1 MTASTA
7 APSRL
12 GLRSLYA
19 TLWSH
24 AGRQRPLLL
33 TAYAL
38 LASAELLRLL
48 VPWLTGRAIDHLQQG
63 GAQAMHAAGIDL
75 LLVFAC
81 IGGGWLLHAPGR
93 ILERNVGLFARD
105 RFCLALLERLLRA
118 PLGWHLQEPGL
129 QRAHRVMQASSGLH
143 AFAEAQY
150 VYLQNT
156 VTLIGPLVAL
166 WLLSP
171 WVGLC
176 ACLGFGLLVLGSL
189 GADRLLVRLGDEHNH
204 RQRHH
209 QALWSE
215 LLSAMPTVLA
225 LRGWQASR
233 RWVGQRL
240 QRLAEPLR
248 RIVVVNELKW
258 AGVDVGSAA
267 LWCAL
272 VALYALLAERD
283 ASGAIALG
291 GLYMV
296 HEYARRAE
304 AVMTVIASDFAQ
316 MAGQLADHA
325 AAAPILAAPQVDE
338 LPALQ
343 ATPWSLLQ
351 LQAVRLAPAR
361 FSPCSAA
368 QAGVALTLRRGRRY
382 ALVGPSGAGKSTLMR
397 VIAGLEA
404 TQDGQVMLDGQRV
417 DAARLRRE
425 VTLLPQEAVLF
436 EGPLSENLLL
446 ADAARPEALPRAMSA
461 ACADLFAARAADLA
475 QVPVSE
481 GGSNW
486 SGGQRQRL
494 ALARGVL
501 AAEQGAVVLLD
512 EPTAAL
518 DAVTQ
523 LTVLHNLWAAF
534 EGQCVVVTLHR
545 LELLSMV
552 DEVIVMADGAVLD
565 HGPVQAVRARCRVL
579 DEMLGEAARPAAGAR
594 LEGGNDVDR

>member
-1 MTASTA
+1 MSTHTVSS
-7 APSRL
+7 PLS
-12 GLRSLYA
+12 LRSLYA

-24 AGRQRPLLL
+24 AGERRPLLL
-33 TAYAL
+33 AAYAL
-38 LASAELLRLL
+38 LGSAELLRLL

-63 GAQAMHAAGIDL
+63 GAQALSAAGMDL

-105 RFCLALLERLLRA
+105 RFCLSLLERLLHA
-118 PLGWHLQEPGL
+118 PLSWHLQEPGL
-129 QRAHRVMQASSGLH
+129 QRAHRVMQASNGLH

-166 WLLSP
+166 WMLSP

-176 ACLGFGLLVLGSL
+176 ACVGFGVLIGGSV
-189 GADRLLVRLGDEHNH
+189 GADRLLVRLSDEHNH

-215 LLSAMPTVLA
+215 LLSGMPTVLA
-225 LRGWQASR
+225 LRGWSAAR

-248 RIVVVNELKW
+248 RIVVVNEVKW

-267 LWCAL
+267 MWCAL
-272 VALYALLAERD
+272 VALYAVLSERD
-283 ASGAIALG
+283 ANGMIALG

-304 AVMTVIASDFAQ
+304 AVMTVIASDFGQ

-325 AAAPILAAPQVDE
+325 AAAPILAAPQVAE
-338 LPALQ
+338 LPPLQ
-343 ATPWSLLQ
+343 ATAWSLLR
-351 LQAVRLAPAR
+351 LQGVLLAPSR
-361 FSPCSAA
+361 FEAA
-368 QAGVALTLRRGRRY
+368 GGPRPVALTLRRGRRY

-404 TQDGQVMLDGQRV
+404 GQGGCITLDGQTV
-417 DAARLRRE
+417 DAGRLRRE
-425 VTLLPQEAVLF
+425 VTLLPQDAVLF

-446 ADAARPEALPRAMSA
+446 ADSARSEALPRAMSA
-461 ACADLFAARAADLA
+461 VCAEGFAARAADLA
-475 QVPVSE
+475 QVPVGE
-481 GGSNW
+481 GGNNW

-494 ALARGVL
+494 ALARGLL

-518 DAVTQ
+518 DALTQ
-523 LTVLHNLWAAF
+523 LTVLTNLWMAF

-552 DEVIVMADGAVLD
+552 DEVIVMAGGAVLD
-565 HGPVQAVRARCRVL
+565 QGPVQAVRQRCRVL
-579 DEMLGEAARPAAGAR
+579 GEMLGEAAMPPAREAK
-594 LEGGNDVDR
+594 EGGRDVDR